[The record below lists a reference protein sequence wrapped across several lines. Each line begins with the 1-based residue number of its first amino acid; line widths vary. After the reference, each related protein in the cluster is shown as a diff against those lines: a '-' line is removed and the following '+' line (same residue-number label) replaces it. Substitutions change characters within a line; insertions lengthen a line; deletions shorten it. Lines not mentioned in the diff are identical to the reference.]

1 MIKMQIIV
9 PMSGFGKRFL
19 NAGYKIPKPLI
30 IVDNKPIIC
39 HVIDLYP
46 RESNVLFICNEDHL
60 QNKTFKMKEIILDYL
75 PTAKIFSIQ
84 AHKKG
89 PIHAILEIKSEINK
103 NNPTVVNY
111 CDFSCYWNWNNFKEY
126 TETSNCDGIIPAY
139 KGFHPH
145 SLNNANYAFIKND
158 GSKIIDIQEKQ
169 PFTSCKMNE
178 FASSG
183 TYYFKSGALML
194 DSFEY
199 VKKKI

>member
-1 MIKMQIIV
+1 MQIIV

-19 NAGYKIPKPLI
+19 DAGYKIPKPLI
-30 IVDNKPIIC
+30 IVDDKPIIC
-39 HVIDLYP
+39 HVIDLFP
-46 RESNVLFICNEDHL
+46 KESNVLFICNEDHL

-111 CDFSCYWNWNNFKEY
+111 CDFSCYWNWSNFKEY
-126 TETSNCDGIIPAY
+126 AETSNCDGIIPAY

-158 GSKIIDIQEKQ
+158 GSEIVDIQEKQ
-169 PFTSCKMNE
+169 PFTSNKMNE
-178 FASSG
+178 
-183 TYYFKSGALML
+183 
-194 DSFEY
+194 
-199 VKKKI
+199 